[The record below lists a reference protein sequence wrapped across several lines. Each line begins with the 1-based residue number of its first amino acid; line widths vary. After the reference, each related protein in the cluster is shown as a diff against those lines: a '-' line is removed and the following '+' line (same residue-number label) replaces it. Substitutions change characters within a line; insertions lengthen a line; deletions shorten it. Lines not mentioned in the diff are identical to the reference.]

1 MPEFRVIVELKDVAL
16 GDAESIAQDIYD
28 SHASTLDPGDLT
40 VSVSQH
46 LGGKPPWFDTGFEPE
61 DE

>member
-1 MPEFRVIVELKDVAL
+1 MPDFRVIVELKDVAL

-46 LGGKPPWFDTGFEPE
+46 LGGNWFDTGYEPT